1 MDERIS
7 TLVTQVTAGLRA
19 DPELCLDVQAEVT
32 RHLEDTVAQYE
43 ADGKGSEESVN
54 EALQVFGSPL
64 ELADTIQ
71 QANAR
76 RMRLRA
82 RLRLAVNALLIPVA
96 LLVALLLCGWQ
107 MRRVSSIYNY
117 FRLMVGLSSDIPVHV
132 ITPNPS
138 LVAMYIG
145 RLLQFPAKSLG
156 TSHGFNNGIESAGY
170 NNQTLPGYANKLRI
184 LWEQHRHD
192 PDGYSYFAYYTNY
205 LNPERGIKD
214 KVFEDDMRLG
224 EKIEPNNALYN
235 YKLAHYYLSFGLV
248 SRDEKAHKKGE
259 QITDDLLDQRMME
272 LGISEFKRGLA
283 KPYLKSYHG
292 AMLKKRLALLPAP
305 RFSEDYIQRECSIY
319 AEFLPEMSGQR
330 TLARQLSGCMRI
342 LAAQGRLN
350 EVAPLLNAWKP
361 FGRQYF
367 GSGQDTIIQLLVGN
381 VNVKLLAKSAA
392 EVETQLGQA
401 QRGIQTLA
409 ELQRFCKPMTDYHNR
424 INQKFDYT
432 TLPSYQHGSLITIL
446 LMKDTWNDLTLRD
459 LSPLRNAEQALWME
473 MALTFITIL
482 ILFAVLWATYRWL
495 TVLLTTRSGVVSPL
509 LLLPTRNEFIQIV
522 GYGVLLPLIAYAVY
536 YAIPFLS
543 RRNYGMLAPGMSLQQ
558 WGEWLVMTVVLLA
571 LPAGLATHFI
581 RRRCRALGVPTT
593 NVWQEY
599 RHKLIMGA
607 FFIAAAGCLYGVY
620 FCWMHLVEDWTP
632 VIFFVSLV
640 LLGADIVGIVIYMHR
655 TVSGFLFFDGTI
667 ARSLIPVYALV
678 ILLISCAHP
687 YLLYQE
693 TYWFTQ
699 DRIIFNADQSNTNI
713 FGLENRVTTRL
724 QHEMMQAAKEMGF

>member
-1 MDERIS
+1 M
-7 TLVTQVTAGLRA
+7 TVGLRA

-32 RHLEDTVAQYE
+32 RHLEDTVAQFE
-43 ADGKGSEESVN
+43 AEGKGSEESVN
-54 EALQVFGSPL
+54 DALQVFGSPV

-96 LLVALLLCGWQ
+96 VLVALLLCGWQ
-107 MRRVSSIYNY
+107 VRRVSSIYNY

-138 LVAMYIG
+138 LVALYIG
-145 RLLQFPAKSLG
+145 RLFQFPTKSLG
-156 TSHGFNNGIESAGY
+156 TSHGFNNGIESSGY

-192 PDGYSYFAYYTNY
+192 ADGYSYFAYFSNY
-205 LNPERGIKD
+205 LNPARGIKD

-224 EKIEPNNALYN
+224 EEIEPNNALYN

-259 QITDDLLDQRMME
+259 QITDDLLNQRMME
-272 LGISEFKRGLA
+272 LGISEFKRGLV

-292 AMLKKRLALLPAP
+292 AMLKKRLSLLPAP
-305 RFSEDYIQRECSIY
+305 RFSEDYIQRECVIY
-319 AEFLPEMSGQR
+319 AELLPELSGQR

-367 GSGQDTIIQLLVGN
+367 GSGQETIIQLLVGDAI
-381 VNVKLLAKSAA
+381 VKLLANSAA
-392 EVETQLGQA
+392 EVETQLGQS

-424 INQKFDYT
+424 KNRKIDYT
-432 TLPSYQHGSLITIL
+432 TLPSYQHGSLITLL
-446 LMKDTWNDLTLRD
+446 LMKDTTWNDLTLRD

-522 GYGVLLPLIAYAVY
+522 GYGVLLPLFAYALY
-536 YAIPFLS
+536 YTIPFLS
-543 RRNYGMLAPGMSLQQ
+543 RRNYGMLAPGMSVQQ
-558 WGEWLVMTVVLLA
+558 WGELLVMTLTLLA
-571 LPAGLATHFI
+571 LPAGLAARVI
-581 RRRCRALGVPTT
+581 RGRCRALNIPTPS
-593 NVWQEY
+593 VWQEY
-599 RHKLIMGA
+599 RNKLIMSA
-607 FFIAAAGCLYGVY
+607 FFIAVIISLYWIY
-620 FCWMHLVEDWTP
+620 SILQHLKYNWMLM
-632 VIFFVSLV
+632 ILLVSLIALAAV
-640 LLGADIVGIVIYMHR
+640 VTLIVKYVRR
-655 TVSGFLFFDGTI
+655 TVSFPFFDGTI

-678 ILLISCAHP
+678 ILLLSCVQP
-687 YLLYQE
+687 YLLHQE
-693 TYWFTQ
+693 TYWYRQ
-699 DRIIFNADQSNTNI
+699 DRVIFNADQSNTSI
-713 FGLENRVTTRL
+713 FGLENRLTTRL
-724 QHEMMQAAKEMGF
+724 QREMMQVAKEMGF